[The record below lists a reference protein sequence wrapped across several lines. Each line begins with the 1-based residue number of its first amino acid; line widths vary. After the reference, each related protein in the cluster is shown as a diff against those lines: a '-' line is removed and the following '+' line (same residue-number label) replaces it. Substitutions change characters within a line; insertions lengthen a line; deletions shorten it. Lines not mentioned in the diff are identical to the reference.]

1 MAARRGYVSTLA
13 GSVPDRPLDDLVQ
26 NVSEQAVVLARQQ
39 VELARREITTKMRRA
54 GAGATMVGGA
64 GFLAAL
70 ASGTATAGLVLLL
83 SRRPG
88 PSAAAL
94 GVAGAYAG
102 LSAVLAREGLAR
114 VREAGPLLPEEAVQ
128 NAKHNLGSA
137 KRGTKSARKPAQS
150 TQQARPPGRPP
161 LPVPPARGLDARPTA
176 SRR

>member
-1 MAARRGYVSTLA
+1 MA
-13 GSVPDRPLDDLVQ
+13 GSLPDRPLDDLVQ

-39 VELARREITTKMRRA
+39 VELARREMTTKVRRA

-88 PSAAAL
+88 SAAAL

-102 LSAVLAREGLAR
+102 LGAVLAREGLAR
-114 VREAGPLLPEEAVQ
+114 LREAGPLLPEEAVQ

-137 KRGTKSARKPAQS
+137 KRGTKSAAKRGTKSARKPARS
-150 TQQARPPGRPP
+150 TQQARRSTSSKRPP
-161 LPVPPARGLDARPTA
+161 RAQKQPAARRPRRA
-176 SRR
+176 SS